1 MDYLALARGLVTQPS
16 LTFHDIGAKAR
27 PLQAGATVFA
37 AGALLSLPR
46 VMEFAAPK
54 TSGVVLILLYGGLV
68 HMLLAAVVALVA
80 WLAAVRLVG
89 GEGDLRESLIAVGL
103 CYFPWAVSG
112 AVGAVLVSMDKPGA
126 FLAPFFSGW
135 FAVLLVL
142 ALRQVHELTW
152 GRAAVAVGA
161 GGLVGLMLLNHLE
174 KPRLLLV
181 PMATD
186 TPEIGVFLRQGQEW
200 ETLPAGAVGILRNPG
215 FEDGR
220 ERKDGPGFPRQWD
233 PARGPFFAELE
244 RVADAGRSGSAAVV
258 VRREGPAEASL
269 KGWRQ
274 IVGYPLL
281 TADDVPDWTA
291 LCKHINDER
300 LGAASLGKLGN
311 TPGKI
316 IWQLLEDE
324 DRACVSGVAEGDA
337 ADPEDVPKLVSALNK
352 ALGSPDFYDASAFER
367 LTPGPEAEKLVRV
380 PVRQLSR
387 VELLKRNRLL
397 LEVACPGLVAPFV
410 RARPGRDLYL
420 SAWLRCEDATTAM
433 AMVLFDGKASKRK
446 VVGVRSRYFRG
457 TTDGWVNVRLKTRM
471 PIDANLA
478 QVSVL
483 LWGRGTMWADD
494 VFLYQQPAAEDAV
507 ERPDVGAKGAD
518 IAVPDSDAAA
528 KAPAGGGKPYS
539 AE

>member
-16 LTFHDIGAKAR
+16 LTFRDIGAKAR
-27 PLQAGATVFA
+27 PVQAGATVFA

-46 VMEFAAPK
+46 VMQFAAPK
-54 TSGVVLILLYGGLV
+54 TSGVVLLLLYGGIV
-68 HMLLAAVVALVA
+68 HMLLAAIVALVT
-80 WLAAVRLVG
+80 WLAAVRLVS

-126 FLAPFFSGW
+126 FLGPFFSGW
-135 FAVLLVL
+135 FVILFVL

-152 GRAAVAVGA
+152 GRAAIAVGA
-161 GGLVGLMLLNHLE
+161 GGLVGLMLLSHID

-186 TPEIGVFLRQGQEW
+186 RPEIGVFLRQGQEW

-215 FEDGR
+215 FEDA
-220 ERKDGPGFPRQWD
+220 RKRQDGPDFPRQWD
-233 PARGPFFAELE
+233 PARGPLFAELV
-244 RVADAGRSGSAAVV
+244 RVEGDGLGETAAVM
-258 VRREGPAEASL
+258 VRREGAAEASL

-281 TADDVPDWTA
+281 TTDDVPDWTA
-291 LCKHINDER
+291 LCRWINDER
-300 LGAASLGKLGN
+300 LDSANDAK
-311 TPGKI
+311 TPGRV
-316 IWQLLEDE
+316 IWQLLKDE
-324 DRACVSGVAEGDA
+324 DRTCISGVAEGNA
-337 ADPEDVPKLVSALNK
+337 ADPEDVPKLVTALNR

-367 LTPGPEAEKLVRV
+367 LELGPEAEKLARV

-397 LEVACPGLVAPFV
+397 LEVACPGLIAPFV
-410 RARPGRDLYL
+410 QARSGRDLYL

-433 AMVLFDGKASKRK
+433 VMVLFDGKASKRK
-446 VVGVRSRYFRG
+446 VVGTRSRYFRG

-494 VFLYQQPAAEDAV
+494 VFLYQQPAAEDAA
-507 ERPDVGAKGAD
+507 ERPDVGEKGAD
-518 IAVPDSDAAA
+518 IAVPDPDAGVQ
-528 KAPAGGGKPYS
+528 APAGGGKPYS
-539 AE
+539 VE